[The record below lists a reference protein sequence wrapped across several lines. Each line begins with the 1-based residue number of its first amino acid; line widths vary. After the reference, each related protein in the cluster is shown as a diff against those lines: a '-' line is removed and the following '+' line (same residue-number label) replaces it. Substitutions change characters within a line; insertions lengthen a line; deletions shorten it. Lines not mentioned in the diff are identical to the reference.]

1 MIFSIFRAFDVN
13 GVGHLS
19 HKHIITGLAAMNIC
33 TQHGGP
39 PGEVRCRYIFRFY
52 DSNDDGVLEMCEFRY
67 LLLIISLLSFTFCK
81 YQFYYQEF

>member
-1 MIFSIFRAFDVN
+1 MMFYNFRAFDVN

-52 DSNDDGVLEMCEFRY
+52 DSNDDGTLETCEFRY
-67 LLLIISLLSFTFCK
+67 LLLITSLFFFHYSC
-81 YQFYYQEF
+81 FYMQ